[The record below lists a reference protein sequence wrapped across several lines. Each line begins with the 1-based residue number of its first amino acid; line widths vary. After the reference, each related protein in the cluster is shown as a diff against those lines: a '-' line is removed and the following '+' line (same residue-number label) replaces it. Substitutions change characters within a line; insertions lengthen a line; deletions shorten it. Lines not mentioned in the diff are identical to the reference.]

1 MIFSSQLRLF
11 AICPG
16 FVDPCKF
23 EHQLLSQV
31 ELVVV
36 VVGYMTIGVNISFYN
51 MFRKQR

>member
-1 MIFSSQLRLF
+1 MIFSSQLRLS
-11 AICPG
+11 AVCPG

-36 VVGYMTIGVNISFYN
+36 VVGYMTLGVNVSFYIL
-51 MFRKQR
+51 FRKHR